1 VGDVGDVMMGVGPV
15 PAASVRDLVDLLGI
29 GDKAAQSPG
38 VLSGGQRLRV
48 ADAGMSTEMS

>member
-1 VGDVGDVMMGVGPV
+1 MGDVGDVMMGVGPV
-15 PAASVRDLVDLLGI
+15 PAASVPDLVDLLGI
-29 GDKAAQSPG
+29 GDRAAQSPG